1 MAVRDE
7 GQHEAVDEPFLPHD
21 HLAHF
26 VLDLLHQL
34 ALRGD
39 AVCRVLQIHVVHSP
53 FEILVELYAET
64 VRRALDATRKNGT
77 APGGPQLVAT
87 AAFPSLS
94 LLAGL
99 LEDGKHFLLRL
110 PLRLSLLFEA
120 HAKFPCKHVV

>member
-1 MAVRDE
+1 MLGEV
-7 GQHEAVDEPFLPHD
+7 
-21 HLAHF
+21 
-26 VLDLLHQL
+26 
-34 ALRGD
+34 
-39 AVCRVLQIHVVHSP
+39 
-53 FEILVELYAET
+53 YAET
-64 VRRALDATRKNGT
+64 VRHALDTTRKNGT

-120 HAKFPCKHVV
+120 RAKFPCKHVV